1 MGKDIQVLKE
11 HVEYVFELFER
22 TIIDLTEEELD
33 WRPIE
38 EANNIR
44 WILTHLSRICNVSL
58 PSRIKGE
65 PSYKPKD
72 WPNDYE
78 KKQHSLE
85 KLLKDIEDGKKA
97 VINGLGGLSYIDMEV
112 KIPLWGGMRK
122 RKLGLFSHLSEISHH
137 KGQIAYIRGI
147 IKRQKEK
154 KNIS

>member
-1 MGKDIQVLKE
+1 MVKDIQVLKE

-22 TIIDLTEEELD
+22 TITDLTEEELD
-33 WRPIE
+33 WRPTE

-78 KKQHSLE
+78 KKHYSFE
-85 KLLKDIEDGKKA
+85 KLLKDIENGKKA
-97 VINGLGGLSYIDMEV
+97 VINGLEGLTSSDMET
-112 KIPLWGGMRK
+112 KLPLWGGMRK

-147 IKRQKEK
+147 RKRQKEK